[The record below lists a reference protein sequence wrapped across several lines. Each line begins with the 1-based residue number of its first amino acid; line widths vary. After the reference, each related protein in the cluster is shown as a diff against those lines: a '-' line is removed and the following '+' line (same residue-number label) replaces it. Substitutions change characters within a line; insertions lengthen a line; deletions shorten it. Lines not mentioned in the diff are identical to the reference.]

1 MKSKILIVDDEPL
14 NRTTLEAFLAG
25 EDYELLFAENGFD
38 ACAIAQVEHPD
49 LILLDVM
56 MPEMDGF
63 SVTRRIRADP
73 VIGRVP
79 IILITALDDDR
90 SRLEGLRA
98 GADDFLTKPCRRD
111 EIRARVRT
119 VASLNRFRTI
129 AEQRARFEKLFEL
142 APAAIVLV
150 DEQGRVVAANA
161 KADLQRSGDAVFAR
175 FDAKAAAILR
185 VLVASALSG
194 VADAMQEVRLGTGGE
209 ERIFHTRATAI
220 PDGATR
226 LVMLVFDDVTAE
238 VKAREALE
246 RMNAQLEALVTART
260 SELQEANALLMSYA
274 NFVSHDLRSP
284 LTVVKGYLSMIQE
297 GVVPLD
303 QSAAPFIETAYNG
316 TLLMQE
322 LIQNIL
328 QLAQDEHDRS
338 RSDVAL
344 CVDPTPVIRRLAQRM
359 REIFPDSRATIE
371 VANLPDVGVSAVLIE
386 RVFYNLLTNAIKY
399 SAQREHPQIH
409 IGAQVTEH
417 GPVIFVRDNGVGFD
431 ARDADRLFREFSRL
445 STAGPTE
452 GFGLGLSLVAR
463 LVRSHGGKIW
473 AEGAVGE
480 GATFYIQLPAGVPL
494 SGGTEADLAT
504 ASR

>member
-1 MKSKILIVDDEPL
+1 MKPKILIVDDEPL
-14 NRTTLEAFLAG
+14 NLITLEAFLAG
-25 EDYELLFAENGFD
+25 EDYELHFAENGFD
-38 ACAIAQVEHPD
+38 ACAKAQIEHPD

-56 MPEMDGF
+56 MPEIDGF

-79 IILITALDDDR
+79 IILITALDDER

-119 VASLNRFRTI
+119 VASLNRFRSI

-150 DEQGRVVAANA
+150 DEQGRVIAANA
-161 KADLQRSGDAVFAR
+161 KADLQRTGDPVFTQ
-175 FDAKAAAILR
+175 FGTKAAEVLR
-185 VLVASALSG
+185 SLVAGALAG
-194 VADAMQEVRLGTGGE
+194 ATDAMKEVRLGTGAE
-209 ERIFHTRATAI
+209 ARIFHTRATAI
-220 PDGATR
+220 PDGAAR

-246 RMNAQLEALVTART
+246 MMNTHLESLVRSRT
-260 SELQEANALLMSYA
+260 QELEDANALLLSYA
-274 NFVSHDLRSP
+274 SFVSHDLRSP

-303 QSAAPFIETAYNG
+303 EGAAPLIATAYNG

-328 QLAQDEHDRS
+328 QLAYDEHDRAHG
-338 RSDVAL
+338 DVL
-344 CVDPTPVIRRLAQRM
+344 LNVDPTPVIRQLAQRM
-359 REIFPDSRATIE
+359 REIFPDSRAIIE
-371 VANLPDVGVSAVLIE
+371 VTDLPAVGVSAVLIE

-399 SAQREHPQIH
+399 SGQRERPRIE
-409 IGAQVTEH
+409 IGAKITDD
-417 GPVIFVRDNGVGFD
+417 GPALFVRDNGVGFD
-431 ARDADRLFREFSRL
+431 ARDADKLFREFSRL
-445 STAGPTE
+445 STAGNTE

-463 LVRSHGGKIW
+463 LVRGHGGKIW
-473 AEGAVGE
+473 AESVVGS
-480 GATFYIQLPAGVPL
+480 GATFFVQFPPGTDLGT
-494 SGGTEADLAT
+494 SGEAKV
-504 ASR
+504 AS